1 MPIASAMTAAHRDHP
16 AVASVAQWPEIQSLV
31 SRGQI
36 VSADLLSRTDT
47 QLKSEYSDI
56 FGLFPHI

>member
-16 AVASVAQWPEIQSLV
+16 AVASVVQWPEIQPIV

-36 VSADLLSRTDT
+36 VSADL
-47 QLKSEYSDI
+47 
-56 FGLFPHI
+56 P